1 MTNKRAREVAKKILS
16 LTMGLSRPLDMTSHA
31 EAVVLA
37 YRDEVRREVLKEVKA
52 RSFIAPNFDSL
63 TPEARDASL
72 HAVYLQRGA
81 FRAMLDE
88 MIAEA
93 GPPETTAPINTG
105 GRAVVVG
112 CDSPDAADRD
122 FVLRTLAQAYVGN
135 DYTIEGR
142 KFQAA
147 VERLW
152 RR

>member
-1 MTNKRAREVAKKILS
+1 MTNERAREVAKKILCLALGGDPTPRRIS
-16 LTMGLSRPLDMTSHA
+16 ETETDI
-31 EAVVLA
+31 LA
-37 YRDEVRREVLKEVKA
+37 YRDEVLMEVRNRAVAVPGVSGRDWSHREAANNAALEQRRL
-52 RSFIAPNFDSL
+52 
-63 TPEARDASL
+63 
-72 HAVYLQRGA
+72 

-88 MIAEA
+88 MIAET
-93 GPPETTAPINTG
+93 GPAETTAPINTG

-112 CDSPDAADRD
+112 CDSPNVAADRD

-142 KFQAA
+142 KFRDA